1 MALKF
6 EPGDYCWITDE
17 TERYL
22 PAKALTGFTAGEAT
36 TVRTED
42 GEDHTLDSSA
52 SSNVTACSTQILS
65 SSVEDLINISDLSE
79 MAILHSL
86 RIRFREDKIYTNIS
100 SIVISVNPFRLLP
113 LFTPEVLA
121 QYRDG
126 NERDLPPHIFT
137 SANAAY
143 KGMCFYTPKNLLHLS
158 VLYPIVTSLFVC
170 LLFLAILTLT
180 QTISSFIKKINKNGH
195 QIYIYI

>member
-1 MALKF
+1 MSLKF
-6 EPGDYCWITDE
+6 EPGDWLWITDE
-17 TERYL
+17 TERFL
-22 PAKALTGFTAGEAT
+22 PAKALVGFTAGDAT

-42 GEDHTLDSSA
+42 GEDHALDAAA
-52 SSNVTACSTQILS
+52 SGAVTACSTQILS

-113 LFTPEVLA
+113 LFTPEILA

-137 SANAAY
+137 SAENLSPLRTRRGVYPSNQSA
-143 KGMCFYTPKNLLHLS
+143 PKA
-158 VLYPIVTSLFVC
+158 PEKKC
-170 LLFLAILTLT
+170 PPPAIR
-180 QTISSFIKKINKNGH
+180 QQQS
-195 QIYIYI
+195 